1 MLIKI
6 SNRLI
11 KVYSQ
16 LLEAYER
23 NKWYKY
29 HVIAKCT
36 AANCKIVILQ
46 EAQTAVM
53 KIDVDVK
60 AVSKL
65 AQGLYGDRDLNPELD
80 QLVQAAEKTINIMGE
95 LNNSLKCD
103 QLHRYIIYF
112 FYYRFILRQFL
123 IMDEYSDSKF
133 WGGISSLFI

>member
-23 NKWYKY
+23 NKWYRY

-112 FYYRFILRQFL
+112 FILWIYVALIFDYGWVQRQQVL
-123 IMDEYSDSKF
+123 RRY
-133 WGGISSLFI
+133 